1 MILKQ
6 NGQFYI
12 EAGPPRRK
20 GVYNHRVRVTDA
32 GKRDYQR
39 QRLYDAEKKA
49 DALLHF
55 CMHSK
60 LFAQYITVGIIDEL
74 VSQDEYIR
82 LFGSTRLLVEFSARR
97 KRSEAFKSDGV
108 AKISFHQTDTL
119 FPLDIIHEL
128 AHTVTL
134 CSHEPAHGERF
145 VGAMLHMRF
154 LSDICSELILCDYFY
169 RAGVSA
175 PHNFITI

>member
-12 EAGPPRRK
+12 EAGQPRRK
-20 GVYNHRVRVTDA
+20 GVYNHRVRIADA

-49 DALLHF
+49 DARLHY

-60 LFAQYITVGIIDEL
+60 LFAQYITVGIIDDL

-97 KRSEAFKSDGV
+97 KRSEAFRSDGV

-134 CSHEPAHGERF
+134 KEGEPAHGERF
-145 VGAMLHMRF
+145 AGAMVLMTCLPGLCGRLALAWRF
-154 LSDICSELILCDYFY
+154 CVSNVSIPNKISLI
-169 RAGVSA
+169 
-175 PHNFITI
+175 